1 MDKNYAATTR
11 QAKTAIIAT
20 AVSNPLSCLR
30 PLAPL
35 TAGMGDADGKIVMLT
50 LSCVGAAVV
59 EAADADCDCEFVVEG
74 AIEDVICREDD
85 GWDEDVAIAVTVTVA
100 VAGEES
106 MLVAGCTGAVPPPWT
121 TMTVASSMTM
131 VVFPST
137 TSVQV
142 AIPFRMEHRIAIPMP
157 DDACA
162 VTKAA

>member
-1 MDKNYAATTR
+1 MTR
-11 QAKTAIIAT
+11 EAKTAIIAT
-20 AVSNPLSCLR
+20 AVSNPLSCL

-35 TAGMGDADGKIVMLT
+35 TAGMRDADGKIVVPT
-50 LSCVGAAVV
+50 LSCVGVGAAVV

-74 AIEDVICREDD
+74 AIEDVICGEDD

-121 TMTVASSMTM
+121 TMTVTSSMTM

-142 AIPFRMEHRIAIPMP
+142 AIPFRMEHRTAIPMP
-157 DDACA
+157 DGACA
-162 VTKAA
+162 VTKTA